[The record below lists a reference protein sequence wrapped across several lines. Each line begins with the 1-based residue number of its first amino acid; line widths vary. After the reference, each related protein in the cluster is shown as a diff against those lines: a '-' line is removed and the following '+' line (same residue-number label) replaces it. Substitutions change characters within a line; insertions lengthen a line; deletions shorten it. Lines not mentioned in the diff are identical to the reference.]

1 MCYGLKPTMANT
13 FLNQTAI
20 IFRTPL
26 ADFKA
31 GSGSHDH
38 VIVQHKISIIM
49 PYGTQA
55 SLAGSKRHG

>member
-1 MCYGLKPTMANT
+1 MANT

-20 IFRTPL
+20 IFWTPL
-26 ADFKA
+26 ADFEP
-31 GSGSHDH
+31 GPGSHEH
-38 VIVQHKISIIM
+38 IIMQHKISIIM